1 MANYTSTAQVVL
13 SVNGKQ
19 AQQMLSSLE
28 KDAKHLEKQIEKAA
42 KAGDK
47 ATMKKLQRE
56 LNATQRTMEQLKGS
70 AATCEQ
76 VLHRLDKA
84 TPRELNKTLKQLKN
98 ELNGI
103 ERGTAAW
110 DAQIEKIKAVKR
122 EIDNVNSAMR
132 EQQSLSDR
140 VINWINKWQ
149 MALLAVGAAITGLVM
164 AGRKAVN
171 AYAEMEQ
178 EMANVRKFT
187 GMSAEEVGALNEEFK
202 KIDTRTPREELN
214 QLAQEAGRL
223 GKNSQEDV
231 LGFVRAADKINVAL
245 DDLGSGATLTLSK
258 LTGIFGD
265 EKRLGTEKAL
275 LSVGSVIN
283 ELSQNCSASAPY
295 IAEFASRM
303 GGVGAQAGMT
313 VQQIMGFAA
322 VLDSNNQKLEASST
336 ALSQVIVRIYQDPA
350 KYAKVAGMD
359 VQKFSKL
366 VKTDMNAALIEFLST
381 LKKAGSMDVLS
392 PMFKDMGENGSL
404 ASHIRTLDTRQ
415 PY

>member
-223 GKNSQEDV
+223 GK
-231 LGFVRAADKINVAL
+231 
-245 DDLGSGATLTLSK
+245 K
-258 LTGIFGD
+258 LTRRCPRFCP
-265 EKRLGTEKAL
+265 R
-275 LSVGSVIN
+275 SR
-283 ELSQNCSASAPY
+283 QNQCC
-295 IAEFASRM
+295 
-303 GGVGAQAGMT
+303 T
-313 VQQIMGFAA
+313 
-322 VLDSNNQKLEASST
+322 
-336 ALSQVIVRIYQDPA
+336 
-350 KYAKVAGMD
+350 
-359 VQKFSKL
+359 
-366 VKTDMNAALIEFLST
+366 
-381 LKKAGSMDVLS
+381 
-392 PMFKDMGENGSL
+392 
-404 ASHIRTLDTRQ
+404 
-415 PY
+415 